1 MERVIDFW
9 RDRHMLC
16 PTCRHRWIVDLDWID
31 RWEQAQEACPGCG
44 LTCEHEDAPRVTVD
58 PGDPALQDRR
68 VAQLDWYHTSTHQDW
83 PRRDFD
89 PAAALDPET
98 RARMGGDHRVA
109 AWAAR
114 QRAKALHVGT
124 YESAIHNM
132 LRRIRDQADH
142 GSQFHLYRVHLVPT
156 VTVRQDWVSDPS
168 NWVGDVD
175 LDTVCP
181 PGVDIARYLNYHEDP
196 GGLSLALGRGAI
208 ACVQE
213 VAIPM
218 AEVGDANW
226 IQDAVDTLNHAAKAK
241 VSIARP
247 TRGLGRLRPPP
258 SPQVI
263 AARDLAKALA
273 DRLPIN
279 LRWQF
284 TSATAFADGDDPVR
298 WARQTSGLRELIK
311 DPAQVLAA
319 LDSQECRQVSLRG

>member
-1 MERVIDFW
+1 M
-9 RDRHMLC
+9 
-16 PTCRHRWIVDLDWID
+16 
-31 RWEQAQEACPGCG
+31 
-44 LTCEHEDAPRVTVD
+44 TVD

-68 VAQLDWYHTSTHQDW
+68 VTQLGWYHTSTHQDW
-83 PRRDFD
+83 PRRNYD
-89 PAAALDPET
+89 PAAKLDADT

-109 AWAAR
+109 SWAAR

-132 LRRIRDQADH
+132 LRRICDQSDH

-156 VTVRQDWVSDPS
+156 VTVRPGWVPDPS

-181 PGVDIARYLNYHEDP
+181 SGVDVARYLNYHEDP

-208 ACVQE
+208 ASVQQ

-218 AEVGDANW
+218 AEVQDANW
-226 IQDAVDTLNHAAKAK
+226 IQDAVDTLNHAAKGK
-241 VSIARP
+241 VPVARP
-247 TRGLGRLRPPP
+247 TRGLDRLRPPP

-279 LRWQF
+279 LRGQF
-284 TSATAFADGDDPVR
+284 TSATAFVDGDDPVH
-298 WARQTSGLRELIK
+298 WARQASRLSKLIEA
-311 DPAQVLAA
+311 PARVLAG
-319 LDSQECRQVSLRG
+319 LDSQEYRQVCARG